1 METVRIGDWIS
12 VGESGISALVFDVFS
27 DKEVAAGYLQNN
39 VKAVKDDFTWD
50 GHIWQ
55 FKYKQ
60 PSGFVLDPYETSLV
74 KKGPIINTH
83 K

>member
-1 METVRIGDWIS
+1 MAAVKIGDWIS
-12 VGESGISALVFDVFS
+12 VGESGMSARVFNVFS
-27 DKEVAAGYLQNN
+27 DNEVAAGYLQNN

-50 GHIWQ
+50 GHIWR

-60 PSGFVLDPYETSLV
+60 PSGFVLGPYEASLV
-74 KKGPIINTH
+74 KMGPFINTH

>member
-50 GHIWQ
+50 GNIWQ